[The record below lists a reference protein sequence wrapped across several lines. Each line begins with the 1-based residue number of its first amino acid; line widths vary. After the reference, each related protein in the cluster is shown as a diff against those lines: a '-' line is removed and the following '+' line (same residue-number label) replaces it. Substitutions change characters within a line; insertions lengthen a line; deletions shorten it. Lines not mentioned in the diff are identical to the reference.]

1 VSAPAVGHPGS
12 RQEGKQMGLVIV
24 LVGMTVLGGLG
35 GVAAWHA
42 WGEPECAEE
51 GRHPRT
57 VAPAYCRLP
66 RGHGGN
72 HRYVTDREQFGL

>member
-1 VSAPAVGHPGS
+1 
-12 RQEGKQMGLVIV
+12 MGLVIV
-24 LVGMTVLGGLG
+24 LVGMAVLGGLG

-51 GRHPRT
+51 GRHPRA